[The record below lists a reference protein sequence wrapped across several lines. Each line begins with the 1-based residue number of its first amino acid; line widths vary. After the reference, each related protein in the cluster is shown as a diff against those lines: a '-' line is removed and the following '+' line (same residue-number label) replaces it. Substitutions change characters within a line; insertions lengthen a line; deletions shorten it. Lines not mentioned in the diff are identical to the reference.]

1 MLRFTPP
8 SFSFERML
16 KMDNLTKIQIE
27 FVEAQLYEAQRLQKL
42 LEDQL
47 DQVADRIS
55 QIEKNLEDLQF
66 RLEVQNA

>member
-1 MLRFTPP
+1 
-8 SFSFERML
+8 
-16 KMDNLTKIQIE
+16 MDNLTKIQIE